1 MTTPD
6 PLQIYNFWFADSLDS
21 AEQLSV
27 QKSKWFEGPPSFD
40 NEIRTRF
47 GTLPTAA
54 VCGEL
59 EHWHHDRISTLSL
72 ILVLDQFPRN
82 LYRGLRRAFEFD
94 ALGLE
99 TALSALDRGLH
110 RELHPIEA
118 VFMCLPLEHAEDPR
132 LQERSVALF
141 ESLNDRAPTGTED
154 HFRSA
159 AESAKLHRD
168 IILRFGRFP
177 HRNLALGRRSTVEEQ
192 HFLDSGGKTFGV
204 PQQPG

>member
-1 MTTPD
+1 
-6 PLQIYNFWFADSLDS
+6 
-21 AEQLSV
+21 
-27 QKSKWFEGPPSFD
+27 
-40 NEIRTRF
+40 
-47 GTLPTAA
+47 
-54 VCGEL
+54 
-59 EHWHHDRISTLSL
+59 
-72 ILVLDQFPRN
+72 
-82 LYRGLRRAFEFD
+82 
-94 ALGLE
+94 
-99 TALSALDRGLH
+99 
-110 RELHPIEA
+110 
-118 VFMCLPLEHAEDPR
+118 MCLPLEHAEDPR

-154 HFRSA
+154 YFRSA